1 MPSLFA
7 RLFAYRPRENRDPAE
22 DFFTEALAGVLN
34 ANDALRKEF
43 AGWVMNPVPLKSV
56 APVETQKSIGGGNR
70 CDLWLDARDEANEHH
85 LIVLE
90 NKIGAPADLSQLGR
104 YANCLATQIHAASR
118 TLLFVSPH
126 SRSGFRPSVDGP
138 SVDFRECRWYQVY
151 DWLTNWVQQERASAV
166 SSTVLVQEL
175 LDLME
180 EWNMD
185 MKLSAADL
193 AVAATYQLSA
203 KKRLVKILDEVYAV
217 FNEWGV
223 EVGKSGKS
231 KWSHDYNGLVYS
243 TPSFGETGI
252 YLEFGFDFEREEE
265 TWSVTRLGLP
275 SIYFAIRG
283 EGVSQ
288 LDLRLPPGGW
298 GPPPKSWNWSNAVKV
313 KQLSTFE
320 VGRGQIRDE
329 YLHFFLDAFD
339 EAKQAFEG
347 RKNDLLAHQK

>member
-7 RLFAYRPRENRDPAE
+7 RLFAYRPHENRDPAE

-34 ANDALRKEF
+34 ANNALRKEF
-43 AGWVMNPVPLKSV
+43 AGWLMNPVPLKSV
-56 APVETQKSIGGGNR
+56 GPVETQKAIGGGNR

-126 SRSGFRPSVDGP
+126 SRSGFRLSVDGS

-223 EVGKSGKS
+223 EVGKSVGAS
-231 KWSHDYNGLVYS
+231 GLTTTTDWSTARHH
-243 TPSFGETGI
+243 
-252 YLEFGFDFEREEE
+252 LEKPES
-265 TWSVTRLGLP
+265 TWSLASISSAKRKPGALP
-275 SIYFAIRG
+275 VWGYLPFT
-283 EGVSQ
+283 SQ
-288 LDLRLPPGGW
+288 FE
-298 GPPPKSWNWSNAVKV
+298 VKV
-313 KQLSTFE
+313 SANWTCACLPA
-320 VGRGQIRDE
+320 VGDVPRNPGT
-329 YLHFFLDAFD
+329 
-339 EAKQAFEG
+339 G
-347 RKNDLLAHQK
+347 VMP